1 MSFSGA
7 AWSPDGCTWQV
18 DSFASPL
25 AMHVTSAAPAW
36 LLLRLPADSSDFS
49 TASAGC

>member
-1 MSFSGA
+1 MSFLALPGVLMA
-7 AWSPDGCTWQV
+7 APGKSI
-18 DSFASPL
+18 ASRLL
-25 AMHVTSAAPAW
+25 AMHVMSAAPAW